1 MGAAKA
7 NNSKDTYLATAVT
20 FMVIGALFLID
31 KLIHFSSI
39 GLPWVMN
46 KDNMLLYAAA
56 CFLIFKRDKS
66 IGLVLLGLWLVM
78 NIGLVMSLLGSL
90 SGYLLPLTLLIIGI
104 SYIGLQNAEKTM
116 KRSIE
121 DTPVVFIGAGNL
133 ATNLAKAL
141 YYKGFRIVQVYS
153 RTEESAR
160 ALAEKVEADYTTD
173 LQEISKDAKLYI
185 VSLKDAAFVELLPQ
199 ITEGKQKSL
208 LVHTAG
214 SIPMSVW
221 EGHAERYGV
230 FYPMQTFSKQR
241 EVDFQEVPLFIEAK
255 RAEDTELLKAIAST
269 LSEKVYEAD
278 SEQRKSLHLAAV
290 FICNFT
296 NHMYA
301 LAADLLEKYN
311 LPFEV
316 MLPLI
321 DETARKVHELAP
333 RDAQTGPAVRY
344 DENVMS
350 NHLAM
355 LVDSPALQE
364 IYKLMSKS
372 IHEHHKL

>member
-1 MGAAKA
+1 M
-7 NNSKDTYLATAVT
+7 
-20 FMVIGALFLID
+20 
-31 KLIHFSSI
+31 
-39 GLPWVMN
+39 
-46 KDNMLLYAAA
+46 
-56 CFLIFKRDKS
+56 R
-66 IGLVLLGLWLVM
+66 
-78 NIGLVMSLLGSL
+78 
-90 SGYLLPLTLLIIGI
+90 
-104 SYIGLQNAEKTM
+104 
-116 KRSIE
+116 RSIE
-121 DTPVVFIGAGNL
+121 DTSIVFIGAGNL

-141 YYKGFRIVQVYS
+141 YDNGFRIIQVYS

-160 ALAEKVEADYTTD
+160 ALAQVVEATYTTD
-173 LQEISKDAKLYI
+173 LSSVVTDAQLYI
-185 VSLKDAAFVELLPQ
+185 VSLKDAAFVQLLPE
-199 ITEGKQKSL
+199 IVAGKEDAL
-208 LVHTAG
+208 WVHTAG
-214 SIPMSVW
+214 SIPMEVW
-221 EGHAERYGV
+221 AGKVNRYGV

-241 EVDFQEVPLFIEAK
+241 EVKFQEVPFFIEAK

-372 IHEHHKL
+372 IHEHHQL

>member
-1 MGAAKA
+1 
-7 NNSKDTYLATAVT
+7 
-20 FMVIGALFLID
+20 
-31 KLIHFSSI
+31 
-39 GLPWVMN
+39 MN
-46 KDNMLLYAAA
+46 
-56 CFLIFKRDKS
+56 
-66 IGLVLLGLWLVM
+66 
-78 NIGLVMSLLGSL
+78 
-90 SGYLLPLTLLIIGI
+90 
-104 SYIGLQNAEKTM
+104 
-116 KRSIE
+116 RSIE
-121 DTPVVFIGAGNL
+121 DTPIVFVGAGNL

-141 YYKGFRIVQVYS
+141 YRKGFRIVQIFS

-160 ALAEKVEADYTTD
+160 SLALQVEADYTTD
-173 LQEISKDAKLYI
+173 LKELTGDAKFYI

-199 ITEGKQKSL
+199 IAEGKEHAL

-221 EGHAERYGV
+221 EGHTQRYGV

-241 EVDFQEVPLFIEAK
+241 EVKFDEIPFFIEAK
-255 RAEDTELLKAIAST
+255 TAEDVDLLKAIAAT
-269 LSEKVYEAD
+269 LSDHVYEAS

-301 LAADLLEKYN
+301 LAADLLEKYQ
-311 LPFEV
+311 LPFNV

-344 DENVMS
+344 DKNVIE

-355 LVDSPALQE
+355 LADLPALQE

-372 IHEHHKL
+372 IHEHHQL

>member
-1 MGAAKA
+1 
-7 NNSKDTYLATAVT
+7 
-20 FMVIGALFLID
+20 
-31 KLIHFSSI
+31 
-39 GLPWVMN
+39 MN
-46 KDNMLLYAAA
+46 
-56 CFLIFKRDKS
+56 
-66 IGLVLLGLWLVM
+66 
-78 NIGLVMSLLGSL
+78 
-90 SGYLLPLTLLIIGI
+90 
-104 SYIGLQNAEKTM
+104 
-116 KRSIE
+116 RSIE
-121 DTPVVFIGAGNL
+121 DTPIIFIGAGNL

-160 ALAEKVEADYTTD
+160 ALAEQVEAGYTTD
-173 LQEISKDAKLYI
+173 LQEISKEARLYI

-199 ITEGKQKSL
+199 ITEGKQDAL

-221 EGHAERYGV
+221 EKYAERYGV

-241 EVDFQEVPLFIEAK
+241 EVNFREIPFFVEAK
-255 RAEDTELLKAIAST
+255 RPEDVELLKAIAAT
-269 LSEKVYEAD
+269 LSDNVYEIT

-311 LPFEV
+311 LPFDV

-321 DETARKVHELAP
+321 DETARKVHELTP
-333 RDAQTGPAVRY
+333 HEAQTGPAVRY
-344 DENVMS
+344 DENVIS

-355 LVDSPALQE
+355 LVDSPALHE

-372 IHEHHKL
+372 IHEHHQL

>member
-1 MGAAKA
+1 
-7 NNSKDTYLATAVT
+7 
-20 FMVIGALFLID
+20 
-31 KLIHFSSI
+31 
-39 GLPWVMN
+39 
-46 KDNMLLYAAA
+46 
-56 CFLIFKRDKS
+56 
-66 IGLVLLGLWLVM
+66 
-78 NIGLVMSLLGSL
+78 
-90 SGYLLPLTLLIIGI
+90 
-104 SYIGLQNAEKTM
+104 M

-121 DTPVVFIGAGNL
+121 DTPIVFIGAGNL

-141 YYKGFRIVQVYS
+141 YRKGFRIVQIYS
-153 RTEESAR
+153 RTKESAC
-160 ALAEKVEADYTTD
+160 ALAEEVEAQYTTK
-173 LQEISKDAKLYI
+173 LEEVSKEAALYI
-185 VSLKDAAFVELLPQ
+185 VALKDASFVELLPQ
-199 ITEGKQKSL
+199 ITADKL
-208 LVHTAG
+208 DALIVHTAG

-241 EVDFQEVPLFIEAK
+241 AVNFKEVPFFIEANSSK
-255 RAEDTELLKAIAST
+255 DAELLKAVART
-269 LSEKVYEAD
+269 LSEKVYEAT
-278 SEQRKSLHLAAV
+278 SEQRKNLHLAAV

-321 DETARKVHELAP
+321 EETARKVHELP
-333 RDAQTGPAVRY
+333 PHEAQTGPAVRY
-344 DENVMS
+344 DENVIN

-355 LVDSPALQE
+355 LADNPALQE

-372 IHEHHKL
+372 IHEHHQL

>member
-1 MGAAKA
+1 
-7 NNSKDTYLATAVT
+7 
-20 FMVIGALFLID
+20 
-31 KLIHFSSI
+31 
-39 GLPWVMN
+39 MN
-46 KDNMLLYAAA
+46 
-56 CFLIFKRDKS
+56 
-66 IGLVLLGLWLVM
+66 
-78 NIGLVMSLLGSL
+78 
-90 SGYLLPLTLLIIGI
+90 
-104 SYIGLQNAEKTM
+104 
-116 KRSIE
+116 RSIE
-121 DTPVVFIGAGNL
+121 DTPIVFIGAGNL

-160 ALAEKVEADYTTD
+160 ALAEQVEAGYTTD
-173 LQEISKDAKLYI
+173 LQEISKEARLYI

-199 ITEGKQKSL
+199 ITEGKQDAL

-214 SIPMSVW
+214 SIPMNVW
-221 EGHAERYGV
+221 EKYAERYEV
-230 FYPMQTFSKQR
+230 NFR
-241 EVDFQEVPLFIEAK
+241 EIPFFVEAK
-255 RAEDTELLKAIAST
+255 RPEDVELLKAIAAI
-269 LSEKVYEAD
+269 LSDNVYEIT

-311 LPFEV
+311 LPFDV

-321 DETARKVHELAP
+321 DETARKVHELTP
-333 RDAQTGPAVRY
+333 HEAQTGPAVRY
-344 DENVMS
+344 DENVIS

-355 LVDSPALQE
+355 LADSPALQE

-372 IHEHHKL
+372 IHEHHQL

>member
-1 MGAAKA
+1 
-7 NNSKDTYLATAVT
+7 
-20 FMVIGALFLID
+20 
-31 KLIHFSSI
+31 
-39 GLPWVMN
+39 
-46 KDNMLLYAAA
+46 
-56 CFLIFKRDKS
+56 
-66 IGLVLLGLWLVM
+66 
-78 NIGLVMSLLGSL
+78 
-90 SGYLLPLTLLIIGI
+90 
-104 SYIGLQNAEKTM
+104 M

-241 EVDFQEVPLFIEAK
+241 EVDFQEVPFFIEAK
-255 RAEDTELLKAIAST
+255 RAEDTELLKAIASLRKCT
-269 LSEKVYEAD
+269 KLIQNNAKAFIWQPSLSVI
-278 SEQRKSLHLAAV
+278 SQITCMRWLP
-290 FICNFT
+290 ICSKN
-296 NHMYA
+296 
-301 LAADLLEKYN
+301 
-311 LPFEV
+311 
-316 MLPLI
+316 I
-321 DETARKVHELAP
+321 
-333 RDAQTGPAVRY
+333 
-344 DENVMS
+344 
-350 NHLAM
+350 
-355 LVDSPALQE
+355 
-364 IYKLMSKS
+364 IYLSK
-372 IHEHHKL
+372 

>member
-1 MGAAKA
+1 
-7 NNSKDTYLATAVT
+7 
-20 FMVIGALFLID
+20 
-31 KLIHFSSI
+31 
-39 GLPWVMN
+39 
-46 KDNMLLYAAA
+46 
-56 CFLIFKRDKS
+56 
-66 IGLVLLGLWLVM
+66 
-78 NIGLVMSLLGSL
+78 
-90 SGYLLPLTLLIIGI
+90 
-104 SYIGLQNAEKTM
+104 M

-230 FYPMQTFSKQR
+230 FYPMQTFSK
-241 EVDFQEVPLFIEAK
+241 VDFQEVPFFIEAK

>member
-1 MGAAKA
+1 
-7 NNSKDTYLATAVT
+7 
-20 FMVIGALFLID
+20 
-31 KLIHFSSI
+31 
-39 GLPWVMN
+39 
-46 KDNMLLYAAA
+46 
-56 CFLIFKRDKS
+56 
-66 IGLVLLGLWLVM
+66 
-78 NIGLVMSLLGSL
+78 
-90 SGYLLPLTLLIIGI
+90 
-104 SYIGLQNAEKTM
+104 M

-199 ITEGKQKSL
+199 ITEDKQKSL

-241 EVDFQEVPLFIEAK
+241 EVDFQEVPFFIEAK

-269 LSEKVYEAD
+269 LSEKVYEA
-278 SEQRKSLHLAAV
+278 EKSSLGSRL
-290 FICNFT
+290 
-296 NHMYA
+296 Y
-301 LAADLLEKYN
+301 L
-311 LPFEV
+311 
-316 MLPLI
+316 
-321 DETARKVHELAP
+321 
-333 RDAQTGPAVRY
+333 
-344 DENVMS
+344 
-350 NHLAM
+350 
-355 LVDSPALQE
+355 
-364 IYKLMSKS
+364 
-372 IHEHHKL
+372 

>member
-1 MGAAKA
+1 
-7 NNSKDTYLATAVT
+7 
-20 FMVIGALFLID
+20 
-31 KLIHFSSI
+31 
-39 GLPWVMN
+39 
-46 KDNMLLYAAA
+46 
-56 CFLIFKRDKS
+56 
-66 IGLVLLGLWLVM
+66 
-78 NIGLVMSLLGSL
+78 
-90 SGYLLPLTLLIIGI
+90 
-104 SYIGLQNAEKTM
+104 M

-221 EGHAERYGV
+221 EGHAERV

-241 EVDFQEVPLFIEAK
+241 EVDFQEVPFFIEAK